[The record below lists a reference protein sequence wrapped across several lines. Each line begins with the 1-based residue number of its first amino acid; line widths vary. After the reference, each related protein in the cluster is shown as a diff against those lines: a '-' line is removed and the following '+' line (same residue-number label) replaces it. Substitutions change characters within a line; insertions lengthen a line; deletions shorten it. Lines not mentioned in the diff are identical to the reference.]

1 MYFSYY
7 YVCTFFYSA
16 CQTEVFEALPFLV
29 LQFND
34 SFENSTTVE
43 VMMSRY
49 IQKKDAGDIL
59 RCSTCNLPKVPMTQ
73 EISLEHLPEVLILTV
88 ER

>member
-1 MYFSYY
+1 MH
-7 YVCTFFYSA
+7 SA
-16 CQTEVFEALPFLV
+16 CQTEAFEALLFLV

-43 VMMSRY
+43 ALMRRY
-49 IQKKDAGDIL
+49 VQKKDAGNIL
-59 RCSTCNLPKVPMTQ
+59 RCSTCNLPRVHMTQ
-73 EISLEHLPEVLILTV
+73 EISLEHLPQVLILTV

>member
-1 MYFSYY
+1 MH
-7 YVCTFFYSA
+7 SA
-16 CQTEVFEALPFLV
+16 CQTEAFEALPFLV

-34 SFENSTTVE
+34 SFENSTTIE
-43 VMMSRY
+43 AMMNRY
-49 IQKKDAGDIL
+49 VQKKNAGDIL
-59 RCSTCNLPKVPMTQ
+59 RCSTCNLPRVHMTQ